1 MDFLVILYSKIQR
14 YVSKTITIYNIKYDK
29 CLETYIKELQYV
41 SQLHKTQITKALA
54 IYRMFWECLASQ
66 VV

>member
-14 YVSKTITIYNIKYDK
+14 YISKTTTVYNMKYDK
-29 CLETYIKELQYV
+29 CLETYIKELQYE
-41 SQLHKTQITKALA
+41 SQLHRTQITEALA

-66 VV
+66 VL